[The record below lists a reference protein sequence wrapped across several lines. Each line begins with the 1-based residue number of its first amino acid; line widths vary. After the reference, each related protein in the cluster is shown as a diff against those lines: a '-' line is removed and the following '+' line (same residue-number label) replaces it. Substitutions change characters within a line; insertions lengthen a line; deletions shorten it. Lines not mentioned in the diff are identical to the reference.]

1 MSDIDGP
8 NQNTDLMTQLG
19 VGSYNAANSALMGL
33 PDFLASKFAN
43 DKYLAMKKLSD
54 KNKLASNVG
63 NAAGFVGSMFVPG
76 GAIAKGAGAGLKA
89 IGGAGKAAKLGEEL
103 NLLQKAGMGL
113 EKVGQIASGA
123 NKVGKGAFAQ
133 GAAQGLASGLE
144 QAVPRAFIDA
154 GTTGDFSGIPGE
166 IALGGLGGA
175 GLGGVLGKA
184 GKLLGKT
191 KINSIGAQDVGETLP
206 QFGLNKIREEVN
218 KKALSDMGIDSL
230 GLKKA
235 VNALGMK
242 SASSKVR
249 NGDEYITD
257 LVSGLNKRGVYNEKG
272 FETLLE
278 KNRLDWQNID
288 DAFAKNA
295 PPTWNKDIAELLKG
309 DEDLLAAALE
319 AGDDKALD
327 AFDKMIKE
335 ISGTK
340 NLSSIRN
347 KLGNIISDNLTAAD
361 PANRVAARIASLA
374 KGKIN
379 EIVADMSG
387 LGDDFI
393 NNTKQE
399 FKLLQPFTQ
408 TEARGKLR
416 LDNLFSVG
424 STTAEKTLA
433 QKVATNVAGGGALG
447 GVSAASDAAQGN
459 DVDWG
464 KALGVGAVGTL
475 AGPLAGKA
483 IAGLANKAVSAAG
496 RQASK
501 VMSSPVLD
509 KVAEKLGAISTEGL
523 SGKAGQAVGILA
535 AESNPKPDN
544 AAEQAASVEAAKP
557 DGGIEI
563 RRSPA
568 IMRRL
573 SEIYLKEYRDMAP
586 EDFMARVD
594 ERIQGG
600 KDVDAIGSILYPDPE
615 DKAKFLTSYQTYQQT
630 KGIDIAKALKA
641 GPGTS
646 LPLIGKMGGDP
657 GFDTLRE
664 AMLTNRTGGDLTKR
678 TPAME
683 KKAQA
688 DLELV
693 RQNPDLLPQLM
704 QGYGLD
710 YANLAQLGVI

>member
-1 MSDIDGP
+1 MMSDIDGP

-19 VGSYNAANSALMGL
+19 VGTYNAANSALMGL

-43 DKYLAMKKLSD
+43 EKYQAMKKLSA
-54 KNKLASNVG
+54 KNKLAADIGGGVG
-63 NAAGFVGSMFVPG
+63 LVGSMFVPG
-76 GAIAKGAGAGLKA
+76 GAIAKGAGAGLKTV
-89 IGGAGKAAKLGEEL
+89 GSLGKAAKLGEEL
-103 NLLQKAGMGL
+103 NLLQKAGVGL

-123 NKVGKGAFAQ
+123 NKVGKGAFTQ

-144 QAVPRAFIDA
+144 QAVPRAFIEA

-175 GLGGVLGKA
+175 GAGGILGKA
-184 GKLLGKT
+184 GNLLGKT
-191 KINSIGAQDVGETLP
+191 KIGGGEYGETLP
-206 QFGLNKIREEVN
+206 GFQLSELREAIN
-218 KKALSDMGIDSL
+218 KKALTDMGIDSRGLRFAVQGL
-230 GLKKA
+230 GLR
-235 VNALGMK
+235 
-242 SASSKVR
+242 SASSKT
-249 NGDEYITD
+249 NKAGDYVDD
-257 LVSGLNKRGVYNEKG
+257 LVAGLNERGIYNKKG
-272 FETLLE
+272 FESLLE
-278 KNRLDWQNID
+278 KNHADWQNID
-288 DAFAKNA
+288 DAFTKNA
-295 PPTWNKDIAELLKG
+295 PEGWNKQIAETLKG
-309 DEDLLAAALE
+309 DNDLLAAALE

-327 AFDKMIKE
+327 AFDKMIKGIE
-335 ISGTK
+335 GTK

-347 KLGNIISDNLTAAD
+347 KLGNIIKDNMTAAD
-361 PANRVAARIASLA
+361 PANRVAARLASLT
-374 KGKIN
+374 KGKLD

-393 NNTKQE
+393 ANTKQE
-399 FKLLQPFTQ
+399 YKLLQPFIQ
-408 TEARGKLR
+408 TEARNVTKL
-416 LDNLFSVG
+416 NNIFSVG

-433 QKVATNVAGGGALG
+433 QKMAGNIGGGSLLG
-447 GVSAASDAAQGN
+447 GASAASDVAQGN
-459 DVDWG
+459 DVDFG

-535 AESNPKPDN
+535 SESNPKPDN
-544 AAEQAASVEAAKP
+544 AAEQAASVEVTKP

-573 SEIYLKEYRDMAP
+573 SEIYIKEYRDMAP
-586 EDFMARVD
+586 EEFMAKVD
-594 ERIQGG
+594 EKIQGG

-615 DKAKFLTSYQTYQQT
+615 DKAKFMTSYNTYQQT
-630 KGIDIAKALKA
+630 KGLDIAKAIKT

-710 YANLAQLGVI
+710 YQNLAQLGVI